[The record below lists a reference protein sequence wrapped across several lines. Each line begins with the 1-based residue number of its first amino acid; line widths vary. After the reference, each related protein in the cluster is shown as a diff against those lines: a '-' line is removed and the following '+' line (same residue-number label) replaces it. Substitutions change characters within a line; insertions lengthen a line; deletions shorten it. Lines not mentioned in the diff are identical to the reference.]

1 MADAANDIRA
11 NLEKQIADLKKEMS
25 KISKSL
31 ASRASDAMDDAEE
44 AFEDSKGRA
53 RQAVAHVRDQAH
65 VAVGAMRDNPGTTA
79 TVLSTVGL
87 LGLAAGMLLSGVLS
101 GDRRR

>member
-1 MADAANDIRA
+1 MADAAGDIRA
-11 NLEKQIADLKKEMS
+11 NLEKQVADLKKEVS

-31 ASRASDAMDDAEE
+31 ASRASDAMDDAED
-44 AFEDSKGRA
+44 AFEDGNGRA

-65 VAVGAMRDNPGTTA
+65 VAAGSMRDNPGTTA

-87 LGLAAGMLLSGVLS
+87 LGVGCRFYSQWRSV
-101 GDRRR
+101 R

>member
-1 MADAANDIRA
+1 MADAANDIRDD
-11 NLEKQIADLKKEMS
+11 LEKQIANLKKEMS

-31 ASRASDAMDDAEE
+31 ASRASDAMDDAEDM
-44 AFEDSKGRA
+44 FEDGKGRA
-53 RQAVAHVRDQAH
+53 RQAVDRVRDQAS
-65 VAVGAMRDNPGTTA
+65 VTVGAMRENPGTTA

-101 GDRRR
+101 GDRGR

>member
-11 NLEKQIADLKKEMS
+11 DLEEQIADLKKEMS

-31 ASRASDAMDDAEE
+31 ASRASDAMEDAEE
-44 AFEDSKGRA
+44 MFEDGKGRA
-53 RQAVAHVRDQAH
+53 GQAVARVRDQASA
-65 VAVGAMRDNPGTTA
+65 AVGAMRENPGTTA